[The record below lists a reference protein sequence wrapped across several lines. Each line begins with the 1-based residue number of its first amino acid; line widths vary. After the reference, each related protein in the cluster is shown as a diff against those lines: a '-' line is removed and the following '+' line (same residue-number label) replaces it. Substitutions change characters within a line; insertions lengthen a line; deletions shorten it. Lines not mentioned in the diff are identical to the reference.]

1 MKTYGANDWTEVA
14 SLSRGDSRRRA
25 KACRARAR
33 QAARAQVDDELA
45 YYYEDRAREQAGETQ
60 ESAVG

>member
-1 MKTYGANDWTEVA
+1 MKTYGAHDWTEVA

-33 QAARAQVDDELA
+33 QAARSEVEEELA
-45 YYYEDRAREQAGETQ
+45 YYYEDRAREREGP
-60 ESAVG
+60 